1 MLVETDIILA
11 HVKERDWLKPYAEA
25 LLKAAERG
33 EVELYASCE
42 VLHELYYVAVKLG
55 ISLELLLEKL
65 VALAGVRNL
74 RWVPL
79 TERVALAALTL
90 MVEYGLTSYFDACY
104 AATALLAD
112 PDRVVVSTDSVYDR
126 VPGLKRMDPRDL
138 ALPL

>member
-126 VPGLKRMDPRDL
+126 VPGLKRVDPRDL

>member
-1 MLVETDIILA
+1 M
-11 HVKERDWLKPYAEA
+11 KPYAEA

-33 EVELYASCE
+33 RWSCT
-42 VLHELYYVAVKLG
+42 LAARFSTSSTPCKLG

-79 TERVALAALTL
+79 TERVALVALTL
-90 MVEYGLTSYFDACY
+90 MVEYGLTSCFDACY

-126 VPGLKRMDPRDL
+126 VPGLKRVDPRDL
-138 ALPL
+138 APSL

>member
-1 MLVETDIILA
+1 
-11 HVKERDWLKPYAEA
+11 LKPYAEA

-90 MVEYGLTSYFDACY
+90 MVEYGLTSYFDARC

-126 VPGLKRMDPRDL
+126 VPGLRRVDPRDL
-138 ALPL
+138 APSL